1 VSALPGAPRVISLEP
16 QTLSAVLDS
25 ILLVGRVCGV
35 LRQATEVVTGLQE
48 RLTRIQEVTSGI
60 DRIRVL
66 TLEWLDPPFV
76 GGHWVPEMVV
86 LAGGFDVLGRPGE
99 YSRQVTW
106 EEIQHSA
113 PEVVIAMPCGFGL
126 ERTRNEIARVPLP
139 DAWHQLPGVRNDRVF
154 AVDGSAYFNRP
165 GPRLVDGVEI
175 LAALLHP
182 DLGIETPAQSW
193 SHVPQPVRR

>member
-1 VSALPGAPRVISLEP
+1 
-16 QTLSAVLDS
+16 
-25 ILLVGRVCGV
+25 
-35 LRQATEVVTGLQE
+35 
-48 RLTRIQEVTSGI
+48 
-60 DRIRVL
+60 
-66 TLEWLDPPFV
+66 
-76 GGHWVPEMVV
+76 
-86 LAGGFDVLGRPGE
+86 
-99 YSRQVTW
+99 
-106 EEIQHSA
+106 
-113 PEVVIAMPCGFGL
+113 MPCGFGL
-126 ERTRNEIARVPLP
+126 ERTRDEIARVPLP